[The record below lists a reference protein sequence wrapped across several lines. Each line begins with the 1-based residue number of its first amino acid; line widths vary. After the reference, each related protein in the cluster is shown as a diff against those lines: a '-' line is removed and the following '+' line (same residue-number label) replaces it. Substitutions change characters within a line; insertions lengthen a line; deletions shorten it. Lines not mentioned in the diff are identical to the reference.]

1 MKRDWSKALSVWRE
15 RGGVREITR
24 RAFLAVYILFVI
36 TTGLFIFLLPSAR
49 PDDQHVILGLSAF
62 LMALMPLAWVRVRGL
77 YTVLMHLITLV
88 ALCMVAYI
96 AAHSGGINSP
106 AMVWLSILPV
116 PVLMLRGP
124 KASLLWIGLIELST
138 LGMMLATQRGWISSQ
153 ANIRTDGVPW
163 ALVNNAL
170 ALVDLMFAVI
180 MYHHLHA
187 LQMKEL
193 HQRTRELQNTH
204 RALEQAQAHKD
215 EFVAAVGHELRT
227 PMNAILGFN
236 GVLQAELLDRPEQL
250 EVVAHI
256 RRSTEHLLRV
266 VNEILDFSQLQAGK
280 IQLMPHDFDLHAA
293 LRELVARHEP
303 LARDKGLVLA
313 LLGLENVPQRACMD
327 RQRLHQ
333 VMGLLLNNAIKFTAA
348 GHVHMVM
355 SMHGQRLR
363 CEVTDTGCGIAP
375 ERQAH
380 IFRRFEHA
388 DVQTNRTHGG
398 TGLGLTICEQLVQ
411 LHGGQIGVNSQP
423 GAGTTFWFEVPWQA
437 AVAPI
442 AQPTPELPVLQP
454 QVPQTILVV
463 DDNAVNLKVAEL
475 QIRKIWPQTHVTT
488 AQGAAQALQL
498 LEARRVFDV
507 ALIDMVMPQMD
518 GPALSRE
525 IQQHFPAVAAR
536 MPIIALTANT
546 QQQEH
551 ERCLAAGMSA
561 VLYKPI
567 ELQELAHVVTQ
578 QLQQYRRGA

>member
-193 HQRTRELQNTH
+193 NQRTRELQNTH

-551 ERCLAAGMSA
+551 ESCLAAGMSA